1 MMNQSAVG
9 NAIAIQQPDGWL
21 LHGGDAWFYRDEMRQ
36 PMRHCTPGLRF
47 YQWMMAMD
55 NAARRHNQQRLRE
68 LSCQRGGEITFFCS
82 HDAREL
88 DALRVN
94 APLR

>member
-1 MMNQSAVG
+1 
-9 NAIAIQQPDGWL
+9 
-21 LHGGDAWFYRDEMRQ
+21 EMRQ
-36 PMRHCTPGLRF
+36 QTRHCTPGLRF
-47 YQWMMAMD
+47 YQWMMGMD
-55 NAARRHNQQRLRE
+55 NVARRHNQQRLRE

-88 DALRVN
+88 DALQVN

>member
-21 LHGGDAWFYRDEMRQ
+21 LHGGDAWFYR
-36 PMRHCTPGLRF
+36 G
-47 YQWMMAMD
+47 MAMD

-94 APLR
+94 VPLR